1 MDFVLTN
8 KPFENLGLGSLKY
21 LSNYNILQKEQ
32 YPHDYFKEALNL
44 MLRTNLKNRSAKP
57 ILIIRS
63 EIEGVQMFDQE
74 FLLHLQNMSPDL
86 LFYGKD
92 ILKQGAAIISE
103 KNENRNECEEE
114 DFSETEITQ
123 PEPESKQEKEKDF
136 YSSISLYRCSYEM
149 PRNRYL
155 NIVYKIIEVDEIP
168 DFYCQIY
175 YCGPNLFSRELTQK
189 LTFKLSPFLQF
200 LENNSDTL
208 HLYFNARAFI
218 NKRFGRSTY
227 YLQNKKDVEGY
238 FDKQQNF
245 NKRFISDNHIE
256 TTASIV

>member
-44 MLRTNLKNRSAKP
+44 MLRTNLKNRTAKP
-57 ILIIRS
+57 IVIVRS

-92 ILKQGAAIISE
+92 ILKQGERILEAE
-103 KNENRNECEEE
+103 NENRNQSDEEN
-114 DFSETEITQ
+114 FSETEMIQ
-123 PEPESKQEKEKDF
+123 PLSKQEKEKDF

-155 NIVYKIIEVDEIP
+155 NIVYKVIEIDEIH

-189 LTFKLSPFLQF
+189 LTFKLSSFLQF

-218 NKRFGRSTY
+218 NKRFGKSTY
-227 YLQNKKDVEGY
+227 YLQNPKDVEGY
-238 FDKQQNF
+238 FDKPQNL
-245 NKRFISDNHIE
+245 NKRFISDNNIE